1 MFYLGCWCVTYW
13 YTTGITITLSLNLH
27 VSEVQDRSNYLKNVY
42 LMGLSHSWKE
52 KKKKNEWMTLS
63 IHGRIERTFYPSL
76 KDFKQKFDFFFS
88 GPMTP
93 QMNQAPHQV
102 ITTHSNSSEGKGAPL
117 DWKRNSLTLIALIK
131 PDGLC
136 YHFNFS
142 KSKGETAIMQTHFK
156 LHFNQILY
164 GCFYE
169 FNKNGHLSA
178 AISLWT

>member
-1 MFYLGCWCVTYW
+1 MWLTDILQESPSRSAWISTFPRCRIEAIILKMFIWW
-13 YTTGITITLSLNLH
+13 DSLTPG
-27 VSEVQDRSNYLKNVY
+27 K
-42 LMGLSHSWKE
+42 K